1 MARRNFWDRVF
12 FWRQL
17 HSGRLIENV
26 PLVVFLGLLG
36 IVYIANAHYGER
48 QARKIR
54 KVEADVQSLKR
65 EHMQV
70 LSTLMNE
77 KKHTRIENEV
87 KQLGL
92 APPQSRPYRIVV
104 N

>member
-1 MARRNFWDRVF
+1 MENLPLIF
-12 FWRQL
+12 FI
-17 HSGRLIENV
+17 G
-26 PLVVFLGLLG
+26 FLG
-36 IVYIANAHYGER
+36 IVYIANAHYAEK

-54 KVEADVQSLKR
+54 IVETEVQKLKR

-70 LSTLMNE
+70 LSTLMHE

-92 APPQSRPYRIVV
+92 TPPNSRPYRIVV

>member
-1 MARRNFWDRVF
+1 MENIPLIVF
-12 FWRQL
+12 IGF
-17 HSGRLIENV
+17 
-26 PLVVFLGLLG
+26 LG
-36 IVYIANAHYGER
+36 IVYIANAHYAEKQG
-48 QARKIR
+48 RKIR
-54 KVEADVQSLKR
+54 KVEAEVQGLKR

-77 KKHTRIENEV
+77 RKHTRIENEV

-92 APPQSRPYRIVV
+92 APPKSRPYRIVV

>member
-1 MARRNFWDRVF
+1 MAKRNFWDKVF
-12 FWRQL
+12 FWRQN
-17 HSGRLIENV
+17 HSLRLMENIS
-26 PLVVFLGLLG
+26 LIFFLGLLG
-36 IVYIANAHYGER
+36 IVYIANSHFAEK

-54 KVEADVQSLKR
+54 VVETEVQNLKR

-70 LSTLMNE
+70 LSTLMHE

-92 APPQSRPYRIVV
+92 APPKSRPYRIVV

>member
-1 MARRNFWDRVF
+1 MAKRNFWDKVF
-12 FWRQL
+12 FWRQN
-17 HSGRLIENV
+17 HSVTLMENISLI
-26 PLVVFLGLLG
+26 FFIGLLG
-36 IVYIANAHYGER
+36 IIYIANSHYAEK
-48 QARKIR
+48 QSRKIR
-54 KVEADVQSLKR
+54 VVEIEVQSLKR

-70 LSTLMNE
+70 LSTLMHE

-92 APPQSRPYRIVV
+92 ASPKSRPYRIVV

>member
-1 MARRNFWDRVF
+1 MAKKNFWDKVF

-17 HSGRLIENV
+17 HSERLMENIT
-26 PLVVFLGLLG
+26 LIIFLGFLG
-36 IVYIANAHYGER
+36 IIYIANAHYAEK

-54 KVEADVQSLKR
+54 KVETEVQNLKR

-70 LSTLMNE
+70 LSTLMHE
-77 KKHTRIENEV
+77 RKHTRIESEV

-92 APPQSRPYRIVV
+92 APPKSRPYRIVV